1 MATTNNNINT
11 QLYPITKRPN
21 PLFSLNDKHI
31 IAVGNPE
38 GKSLKNMFKKEN
50 IPFSTTKEKKL
61 FKDVGLDDNDIDPA
75 NFYLGG
81 IKRKS
86 SRRRRSSTYKK
97 KRTYRR
103 KSRTA
108 LKRRKSTKRR

>member
-1 MATTNNNINT
+1 MATTNNTINT
-11 QLYPITKRPN
+11 RLYPITKRPN

-38 GKSLKNMFKKEN
+38 GKDLKNTFKKEN
-50 IPFSTTKEKKL
+50 IEFSTTKEKKL
-61 FKDVGLDDNDIDPA
+61 FKETGLDDIDPA

-81 IKRKS
+81 IKRKY
-86 SRRRRSSTYKK
+86 SRRRRPSMYKK